1 MCKKDR
7 SVEERV
13 DGAEVLAYLIEED
26 VTLQRTAAIT
36 DHLILTLGTFLKYT
50 PDSSHKKVRK
60 NIKIQWGTRGWY

>member
-1 MCKKDR
+1 MPTLVRMCKKDR

-36 DHLILTLGTFLKYT
+36 DHLVLTLGLFIKYT
-50 PDSSHKKVRK
+50 PDSSHKKVSM
-60 NIKIQWGTRGWY
+60 ITLAFS